1 MPLSRWQKFRI
12 TLKIRYRI
20 RREIF
25 TLGVPVAIAFV
36 IGFYAFYTGF
46 ASIQN
51 PNVGSANSAAAAIKA
66 AQIAALGGNISA
78 LQHISSAASSSAP
91 EKQNLY
97 LVLVVVPT
105 IALMPFV
112 IDTVRDSRRK
122 KHYEQ
127 DFADFLFEL
136 SELVRGGID
145 PAKAFLTLAEGDV
158 GSITNFVQ
166 TASKQ
171 MAIGYTFEQAL
182 NNLGNSL
189 GSPLAKR
196 YIDLVIQAS
205 YSGGSVSNL
214 IQQAAIDMGTFLTIE
229 KEKISGLSQYTVVL
243 YMGQVV
249 LIVLAAI
256 MVVQFIP
263 QIVEI
268 TKIGSAG
275 LSGFLGTSDIAN
287 VTIERNL
294 FFLVYLNGIF
304 GGLVIGKISTGKVRE
319 GLQHSLILIIIALLA
334 WDFYVLPNSSGTTQQ
349 VQIHIVSYDHTGIP
363 GFPTKDPL
371 VVNITDTSGAPVS
384 SAGVSF
390 IITGGGTVNPA
401 SAATDASGEANT
413 KITLGPAIGPYVV
426 LITSGSAQTSVVI
439 NATNIG

>member
-1 MPLSRWQKFRI
+1 MPLTSWQKFRI
-12 TLKIRYRI
+12 TIKIRYHF

-25 TLGVPVAIAFV
+25 TLGVPVAIAAV
-36 IGFYAFYTGF
+36 ICFYAFYSGF

-51 PNVGSANSAAAAIKA
+51 PNASSAASAQTAIREA
-66 AQIAALGGNISA
+66 EIAALSGNTTA
-78 LQHISSAASSSAP
+78 LTHLSTVASSSAP
-91 EKQNLY
+91 TKQNLY
-97 LVLVVVPT
+97 LVLVIVPV

-112 IDTVRDSRRK
+112 IDVSIDSRRK
-122 KHYEQ
+122 KRYEQ

-158 GSITNFVQ
+158 GAITKFVQ
-166 TASKQ
+166 ISSKQ

-182 NNLGNSL
+182 QNLGNSL

-214 IQQAAIDMGTFLTIE
+214 IQNAAIDMGTFLTIE
-229 KEKISGLSQYTVVL
+229 KEKASGLSQYTVVL
-243 YMGQVV
+243 YMGQIV

-263 QIVEI
+263 QIVQI

-294 FFLVYLNGIF
+294 FLLVYLNGIF
-304 GGLVIGKISTGKVRE
+304 GGLVIGKISTGKIKE
-319 GLQHSLILIIIALLA
+319 GLKHSLILVIIALLA
-334 WDFYVLPNSSGTTQQ
+334 WDIYVLPNSTGVTQA
-349 VQIHIVSYDHTGIP
+349 VKIHVVSYDPTGLP

-371 VVNITDTSGAPVS
+371 VVNITDNTGAPVA

-390 IITGGGTVNPA
+390 IITGGGSVNPP
-401 SAATDASGEANT
+401 SIATDASGGAST
-413 KITLGPAIGPYVV
+413 KVILGQNPGPYVILV
-426 LITSGSAQTSVVI
+426 TSGDAEVSVVI